1 MELPG
6 KNAQE
11 QVILERIEG
20 AEIGV
25 FRKQAGI
32 IARQVHIDHIRTFHD
47 LGFPGGVRGLA
58 HPGHPLAGQ
67 FVDEGA
73 FAGPRLPEQTD
84 FDFMIPFP
92 LPGLEE
98 LGCQM
103 FVIPGHTAPS
113 FMLPLPFR
121 WPGST

>member
-47 LGFPGGVRGLA
+47 LASRVVSVAWLTRA
-58 HPGHPLAGQ
+58 
-67 FVDEGA
+67 
-73 FAGPRLPEQTD
+73 T
-84 FDFMIPFP
+84 
-92 LPGLEE
+92 
-98 LGCQM
+98 
-103 FVIPGHTAPS
+103 
-113 FMLPLPFR
+113 R
-121 WPGST
+121 WPASSLIRELLPAPGCPNRQILIL